1 MSLNIIDLIKGQLG
15 SALVTQAASQLGES
29 ESGISKAIGGLL
41 PAVVGGLAN
50 NSDNPAVLDA
60 ITTAPSQ
67 GVLGNL
73 LGLASE
79 NTWVQSLLAS
89 IFGDKLSG
97 LVNSIATYAGISNNS
112 SASLLNLVTGATVG
126 SVGKYAAD
134 NNLDPSGIS
143 SLLNDQKGIVSSLLP
158 AGLSLASLNVGDW
171 AKGYKFDNDNDT
183 IKTSPISTPTP
194 IPTAVSNEEPKV
206 VVTKSVADGGT
217 FPERATSTSD
227 GGSIWKWLL
236 PLLLLIAAGYF
247 LWKQCEKKEIT
258 TTTVVAGDSLNTTN
272 DSSSSMQ
279 NDTAA
284 TITTT
289 RVDENIDLNGTAL
302 KGYKGGMEDN
312 MITFLKSGSYASAA
326 DDAAL
331 KDNWYNFDH
340 VNFKMGSST
349 ELEAGSQGQLE
360 NLVAI
365 LKAYPDAKIKIG
377 GYTDKVGNEAA
388 NVKLSGERATYIKDW
403 LAKQGVGA
411 QVTGAD
417 GYGSEFATVDA
428 SASDAERAAD
438 RKMAVR
444 FTK

>member
-50 NSDNPAVLDA
+50 NSNNPAVLDA
-60 ITTAPSQ
+60 ISNAPSQ

-73 LGLASE
+73 LGLASD
-79 NTWVQSLLAS
+79 NTWVQGLLTS

-112 SASLLNLVTGATVG
+112 SASLLNLVTGATIG

-134 NNLDPSGIS
+134 NNLDQAGIS
-143 SLLNDQKGIVSSLLP
+143 GLLNDQKGIVSSLLP

-183 IKTSPISTPTP
+183 IKTTPTTP
-194 IPTAVSNEEPKV
+194 LPDPVHHEEKKIE
-206 VVTKSVADGGT
+206 VTKSVADGGT
-217 FPERATSTSD
+217 FPDRPTAASD

-236 PLLLLIAAGYF
+236 PLLLLIAAAYF
-247 LWKQCEKKEIT
+247 LWKQCEKKETTT
-258 TTTVVAGDSLNTTN
+258 TTTVAGDTLSTSN
-272 DSSSSMQ
+272 DTSSMQ

-284 TITTT
+284 TMTST
-289 RVDENIDLNGTAL
+289 RVDENIDLNGTSL

-312 MITFLKSGSYASAA
+312 MISFLKSGAYASAA

-331 KDNWYNFDH
+331 KDKWYDFDH
-340 VNFKMGSST
+340 VNFKMGSAS

-388 NVKLSGERATYIKDW
+388 NVKLSGERASYIKDW
-403 LAKQGVGA
+403 LAKQGVGS
-411 QVTGAD
+411 QVLGAE
-417 GYGSEFATVDA
+417 GYGGKFATVDA
-428 SASDAERAAD
+428 GASDAERAVD
-438 RKMAVR
+438 RKMSVR
-444 FTK
+444 FAK

>member
-50 NSDNPAVLDA
+50 NSDNPSVLDA
-60 ITTAPSQ
+60 IKTAPSQ

-79 NTWVQSLLAS
+79 NTWVQGLLTS

-112 SASLLNLVTGATVG
+112 SASLLNLVTGATIG
-126 SVGKYAAD
+126 SVGKHAAD
-134 NNLDPSGIS
+134 NNLDQSGIS

-183 IKTSPISTPTP
+183 IKTSPVSTPTP
-194 IPTAVSNEEPKV
+194 TPTPISNEEPKIE
-206 VVTKSVADGGT
+206 VTRNVADGGT
-217 FPERATSTSD
+217 FTDRPTTSE

-236 PLLLLIAAGYF
+236 PVLLLIAASYF
-247 LWKQCEKKEIT
+247 LWKQCDKKET
-258 TTTVVAGDSLNTTN
+258 TTTTTVAGDSLNTTT
-272 DSSSSMQ
+272 DSSSMQ
-279 NDTAA
+279 NDTA
-284 TITTT
+284 TTMTTT
-289 RVDENIDLNGTAL
+289 KVDENIDLNGTAL

-326 DDAAL
+326 DDEAL

-340 VNFKMGSST
+340 VNFKMGSAT

-365 LKAYPDAKIKIG
+365 LKAYPEAKVKIG

-417 GYGSEFATVDA
+417 GYGSKFATVDA
-428 SASDAERAAD
+428 AATNEERAVD

>member
-15 SALVTQAASQLGES
+15 SALVTQAATQLGES
-29 ESGISKAIGGLL
+29 ESGISKAISGLL

-50 NSDNPAVLDA
+50 NSDNPSVLDA
-60 ITTAPSQ
+60 ISSTPSQ

-73 LGLASE
+73 LGFASE
-79 NTWVQSLLAS
+79 NTWVQGLLTS
-89 IFGDKLSG
+89 IFGDKLNG

-134 NNLDPSGIS
+134 NNLDRSGIS
-143 SLLNDQKGIVSSLLP
+143 NLLNDQKGIVSSLLP

-171 AKGYKFDNDNDT
+171 AKGYKFDNDNDM
-183 IKTSPISTPTP
+183 IKPTP
-194 IPTAVSNEEPKV
+194 ATPPPHAEQKIE
-206 VVTKSVADGGT
+206 VTKSVADGGT
-217 FPERATSTSD
+217 FPDRPTTSE

-247 LWKQCEKKEIT
+247 LWKQCEKKET
-258 TTTVVAGDSLNTTN
+258 TTTTMAGDSTMVDN
-272 DSSSSMQ
+272 DSSSMST
-279 NDTAA
+279 DTAN
-284 TITTT
+284 TMTTT
-289 RVDENIDLNGTAL
+289 KTDEDIDLNGTML

-312 MITFLKSGSYASAA
+312 MISFLKSGAYTNAA

-340 VNFKMGSST
+340 VNFKIGSAT
-349 ELEAGSQGQLE
+349 ELESGSQGQLE

-377 GYTDKVGNEAA
+377 GYTDKTGDEAK
-388 NVKLSGERATYIKDW
+388 NKKLSADRANDIKDW
-403 LAKQGVGA
+403 LGKQGVA
-411 QVTGAD
+411 TQVTAAD

-428 SASDAERAAD
+428 SATNDERAVD